1 VSKKKEKVI
10 EKNESQNGRDVLGLF
25 RKLINFNLTNKEISL
40 ELRFEN
46 TIH

>member
-25 RKLINFNLTNKEISL
+25 RNLTNKEISL